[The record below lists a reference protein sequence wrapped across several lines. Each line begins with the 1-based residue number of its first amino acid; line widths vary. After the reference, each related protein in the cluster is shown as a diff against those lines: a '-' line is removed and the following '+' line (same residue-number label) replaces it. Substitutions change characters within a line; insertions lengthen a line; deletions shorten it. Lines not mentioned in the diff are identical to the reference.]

1 LVPVAV
7 TVAADATC
15 GEIIESVETAKTK
28 DKRLTRDRRILPIGC
43 RYGNKR
49 NGLRTWTD
57 PLEK

>member
-15 GEIIESVETAKTK
+15 GEIIESVETTKTK
-28 DKRLTRDRRILPIGC
+28 DKRLIRVRRILPIGC
-43 RYGNKR
+43 RSGNKR